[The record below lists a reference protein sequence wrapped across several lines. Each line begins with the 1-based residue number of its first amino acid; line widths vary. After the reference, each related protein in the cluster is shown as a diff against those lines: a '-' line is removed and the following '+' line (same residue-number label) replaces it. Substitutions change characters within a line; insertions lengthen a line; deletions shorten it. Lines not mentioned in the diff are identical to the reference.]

1 MTFFSSYLFLTTSVS
16 FHFVFFCLFYF
27 VFFCFLFILFSF
39 SFFSFFFHFVFIS
52 FCFLF
57 IFFSSSFVLFCFV
70 LFCYVLFCSILI
82 FFLPTG
88 AFSDRSDERE
98 LYNDEIERKFSG
110 KGHEEIE
117 SNAQDGTFFMR

>member
-1 MTFFSSYLFLTTSVS
+1 M
-16 FHFVFFCLFYF
+16 FY
-27 VFFCFLFILFSF
+27 
-39 SFFSFFFHFVFIS
+39 
-52 FCFLF
+52 
-57 IFFSSSFVLFCFV
+57 
-70 LFCYVLFCSILI
+70 
-82 FFLPTG
+82 FLPTG

>member
-1 MTFFSSYLFLTTSVS
+1 MSL
-16 FHFVFFCLFYF
+16 LFYF
-27 VFFCFLFILFSF
+27 VFFSFLLFY
-39 SFFSFFFHFVFIS
+39 
-52 FCFLF
+52 
-57 IFFSSSFVLFCFV
+57 FVLFI
-70 LFCYVLFCSILI
+70 Y
-82 FFLPTG
+82 FLPTG

>member
-1 MTFFSSYLFLTTSVS
+1 MMTLNLLIKFSISFLFLS
-16 FHFVFFCLFYF
+16 FIS
-27 VFFCFLFILFSF
+27 FILFSF
-39 SFFSFFFHFVFIS
+39 SFH
-52 FCFLF
+52 FLF
-57 IFFSSSFVLFCFV
+57 IFFSFSFHFLFFSFCFLFVFFSFSFHFLLFCSVLFSFVLF
-70 LFCYVLFCSILI
+70 LFIY
-82 FFLPTG
+82 FLPTG

>member
-1 MTFFSSYLFLTTSVS
+1 MTIILQVILNDVFFIVFIFDYICLFLFSS
-16 FHFVFFCLFYF
+16 
-27 VFFCFLFILFSF
+27 
-39 SFFSFFFHFVFIS
+39 
-52 FCFLF
+52 
-57 IFFSSSFVLFCFV
+57 VLFCFV
-70 LFCYVLFCSILI
+70 LFSFLLFLF